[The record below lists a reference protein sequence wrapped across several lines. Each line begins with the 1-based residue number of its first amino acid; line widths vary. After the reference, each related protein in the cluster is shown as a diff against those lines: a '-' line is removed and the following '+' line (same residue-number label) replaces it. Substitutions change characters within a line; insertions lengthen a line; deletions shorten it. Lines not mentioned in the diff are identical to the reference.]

1 LLVFLISFFKLDL
14 EASLGMLY
22 HPFHQHL
29 CFMLRSLLPKPQR
42 MVFNELH
49 STLAVREFLS
59 EMRAMGDEKNTGLE
73 EDGC

>member
-1 LLVFLISFFKLDL
+1 MV
-14 EASLGMLY
+14 Y

-42 MVFNELH
+42 LVFNELH

-59 EMRAMGDEKNTGLE
+59 EMLALGDEEERDAEE
-73 EDGC
+73 EDDAGQ